1 MHYKIRNAVTALILI
16 MLFIL
21 PVNCFASYD
30 ENVKNDALS
39 IMESCSGLFKKP
51 VLEYKPIG
59 LNIRSGLYKNICI
72 GFNSGLHKMSQIE
85 TLPYTF
91 ENPQKAEVPILLYH
105 HIITDTGYGDN
116 VISAKLFEEHMI
128 AIKEAG
134 YNTVSAK
141 ELIDFVYYGEA
152 LPENPILV
160 SFDDGYLS
168 NYELAYPILK
178 KHNMKAIFFAIGW
191 AIGEKEYKNTGKPII
206 EHFDFDHI
214 NEMTSSGLIE
224 VQSHTYDM
232 HQSLQL
238 EEGKRARESVL
249 MFEDE
254 NEEDYI
260 ALLENDYR
268 TFDTILFNNTG
279 FRNYA
284 IAYPH
289 GEYSDL
295 SESVFKRLGCY
306 ITFSTEYSNK
316 NTLIQGDLE
325 SLRALN
331 RFTIS
336 ESISAK
342 QLIPMIESVYKKS
355 EIN

>member
-1 MHYKIRNAVTALILI
+1 MHIKARNAVTALILI
-16 MLFIL
+16 ILFIL
-21 PVNCFASYD
+21 PVNCFASY
-30 ENVKNDALS
+30 EESIKNDAVS
-39 IMESCSGLFKKP
+39 IVESCTGLFRKP

-72 GFNSGLHKMSQIE
+72 GFNSGLHKMSQLE

-91 ENPQKAEVPILLYH
+91 ENPQKAEVPVLLYH
-105 HIITDTGYGDN
+105 HIIQDTGYGDN
-116 VISAKLFEEHMI
+116 VMSAKLFEEHMI
-128 AIKEAG
+128 AVKEAG

-141 ELIDFVYYGEA
+141 EMIDYVYYGKS
-152 LPENPILV
+152 LPENPILI

-191 AIGEKEYKNTGKPII
+191 AIGENEYKDTGKPII
-206 EHFDFDHI
+206 EHFSFDHI
-214 NEMTSSGLIE
+214 NEMTESGLIE

-232 HQSLQL
+232 HQSPEL
-238 EEGKRARESVL
+238 EKGGTIRESVL
-249 MFEDE
+249 MLENE
-254 NEEDYI
+254 NEEEYI
-260 ALLENDYR
+260 ALLEKDYR
-268 TFDTILFNNTG
+268 TFDRILFNNTG

-289 GEYSDL
+289 GEYSEL
-295 SESVFKRLGCY
+295 SEAVFKRLGCY
-306 ITFSTEYSNK
+306 VTFSTEFSNK
-316 NTLIQGDLE
+316 NILIQGDLE

-331 RFTIS
+331 RFTVS

-342 QLIPMIESVYKKS
+342 QLIPLIESVYK
-355 EIN
+355 